1 MSRTR
6 PAPRRAKDPVRFVGI
21 AGVVGAV
28 LLSAAYFATDA
39 VAERV
44 TPLRATVVPTAPATK
59 VLSVRRAPETLSTV
73 TRLGLLRRSVASF
86 ARGIPDAS
94 CFGAH
99 WLGEDIAF
107 TRMNDPFIPASAQK
121 LVTAAVALE
130 TLGATHTYTTTVL
143 ATGRNGGTARDLY
156 FVGGGDPVLVRS
168 EYVATEKYPTLNG
181 TPLETLADSIVQAG
195 ITSVT
200 GSIVGVDSR
209 YDTVRFLDAWP
220 AEFNVVEAGPLGAL
234 VVNDGA
240 VVGQAM
246 KPENPAI
253 AAATELRSLLGARGV
268 FVAQDPRYETTVP
281 NGAVD
286 VASITSAPMSTI
298 VREMLVNSD
307 NNTAELLVKE
317 IGFARKKSG
326 TTAAGLA
333 VVQEKLAE
341 LKLPAA
347 STVADGSGLSSNNR
361 TTCANFMQILASFED
376 VLPNLLPVAGST
388 GTLRSVFVDSPV
400 KDRLVAKTGT
410 LSGVKALVGYLPLQG
425 NPPVRFSL
433 IMNSP
438 GVDNQGEYRPV
449 WNALGNALD
458 RARALPTAQ
467 DLLP

>member
-1 MSRTR
+1 M
-6 PAPRRAKDPVRFVGI
+6 GI
-21 AGVVGAV
+21 TGVVGAV

-44 TPLRATVVPTAPATK
+44 TPLGASAVPTAPATK

-73 TRLGLLRRSVASF
+73 TRLGLLRRSVTSF
-86 ARGIPDAS
+86 ARGIPDGS

-130 TLGATHTYTTTVL
+130 TLGAAHTYTTTVL
-143 ATGRNGGTARDLY
+143 ASGRNGGTAQDLY

-168 EYVATEKYPTLNG
+168 EYVATERYPTLNG
-181 TPLETLADSIVQAG
+181 TSLEKLADSIVQAG

-209 YDTVRFLDAWP
+209 YDAVRFLDAWP

-240 VVGQAM
+240 VVGQPM

-268 FVAQDPRYETTVP
+268 FVAQDPRYESTVP

-317 IGFARKKSG
+317 IGFVRKKAG

-333 VVQEKLAE
+333 VVQEELTR

-361 TTCANFMQILASFED
+361 TTCANFMQILASLED

-388 GTLRSVFVDSPV
+388 GTLRSVFGDSPV